1 MLYKN
6 LLLSLTTLAVLSGCT
21 TVAELTGNDSASLN
35 MNAAEDY
42 KALVADAQAQKALDT
57 TSSTYKRVNSVFL
70 KMKPLADQA
79 NKTGQ
84 AFDWKLSVLKSKE
97 LNAFVMP
104 GGKVVFFTGI
114 VDQLK
119 LSDAEIAAI
128 MGHEMTHALEEH
140 SKKGAGASAITDMA
154 VKLGKTY
161 AGDKLGTYGSQALDI
176 GSKYGVGLPYSRS
189 LESSADKGGLM
200 LMAKAG
206 YNPEAAIT
214 VWQKMN
220 KIDSTSNGAVQKF
233 TSTHPSN
240 NDRITDLNKNMIEA
254 KQIYQA
260 SVPPTTKSTTKSKK

>member
-1 MLYKN
+1 VN
-6 LLLSLTTLAVLSGCT
+6 AVF
-21 TVAELTGNDSASLN
+21 V
-35 MNAAEDY
+35 
-42 KALVADAQAQKALDT
+42 
-57 TSSTYKRVNSVFL
+57 
-70 KMKPLADQA
+70 KMKPFADQA

-84 AFDWKLSVLKSKE
+84 QFDWQLSVLRSDE

-114 VDQLK
+114 VNQLK
-119 LSDAEIAAI
+119 LTDAEIAAI

-140 SKKGAGASAITDMA
+140 SKRDAGATAITDFA
-154 VKLGKTY
+154 VKMGKTY
-161 AGDKLGTYGSQALDI
+161 AGDKLGSMGTQALDI

-189 LESSADKGGLM
+189 LESSADRGGLM

-220 KIDSTSNGAVQKF
+220 KIDGGSTNGVQKF

-240 NDRITDLNKNMIEA
+240 NDRISDLNKSMVEA
-254 KQIYQA
+254 KQVYKAAI
-260 SVPPTTKSTTKSKK
+260 KK